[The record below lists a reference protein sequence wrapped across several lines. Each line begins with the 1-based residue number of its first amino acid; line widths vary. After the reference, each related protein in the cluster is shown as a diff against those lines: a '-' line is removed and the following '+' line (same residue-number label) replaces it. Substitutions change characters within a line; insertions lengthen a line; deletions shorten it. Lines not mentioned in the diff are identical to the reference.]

1 MPDLVI
7 TKAADGKLAGADDR
21 YERGYARFRA
31 AVAAMQPG
39 DTMRF
44 SFWLP
49 RSPKFHRRHFAMLGK
64 LFESQEQFTDPEMFR
79 AWVEVGAGFCDLLP
93 GPKGRQVAVP
103 RSIAWEKLD
112 DADFAEHHADV
123 VAFVRSQHFARFL
136 WPHLDDMAAGE
147 AVEAIL
153 TEFGA

>member
-7 TKAADGKLAGADDR
+7 TKGDDGKLTGADDR
-21 YERGYARFRA
+21 YARGYARFRS

-49 RSPKFHRRHFAMLGK
+49 RSPQFHKRHFAMLGR
-64 LFESQEQFTDPEMFR
+64 LFDSQEQFTDADAFR
-79 AWVEVGAGFCDLLP
+79 AWVEVGAGFCDLMP
-93 GPKGRQVAVP
+93 GPHGKQVAVP

-112 DADFAEHHADV
+112 DADFAEHHAEV
-123 VAFVRSQHFARFL
+123 IAFVRSAHFARFL
-136 WPHLDDMAAGE
+136 WPHMDDKAASA